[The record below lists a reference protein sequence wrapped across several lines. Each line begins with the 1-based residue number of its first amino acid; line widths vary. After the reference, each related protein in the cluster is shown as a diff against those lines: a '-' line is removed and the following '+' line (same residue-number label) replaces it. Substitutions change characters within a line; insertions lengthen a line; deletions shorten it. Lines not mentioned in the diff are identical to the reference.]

1 MAKEQMSPKG
11 IRGKKNRYTGDYGVG
26 QLARFQMVFDNL
38 GWRGCCDC
46 QCVIFFFFL
55 CMVVG
60 SCSNCQGL

>member
-46 QCVIFFFFL
+46 QCVIFFFFAWW
-55 CMVVG
+55 
-60 SCSNCQGL
+60 